1 MRIIPFDF
9 FDGRTAG
16 ECHSILLEQRELIK
30 GMDRDAIKDDCKLI
44 AQIFNRSIEGYIT
57 KDQKSFERII
67 KPIQERKQHSLI
79 FIDLTIPLKNFIGTL
94 F

>member
-16 ECHSILLEQRELIK
+16 ECHAILLEHREQTK
-30 GMDRDAIKDDCKLI
+30 GLDRDAIKDDCKLI
-44 AQIFNRSIEGYIT
+44 AQIINRKIEGYIT

-67 KPIQERKQHSLI
+67 KPIQDRRQHSLI
-79 FIDLTIPLKNFIGTL
+79 FIDLSIPLKNFIGSL